1 MVTTNLENLEAEVKM
16 LLDVNKLEEKDFKN
30 TYTEIFAQA
39 DTWEEVYGLY
49 EERQSEIEKFLSNFD
64 KDTKVIF
71 TGAGTSEY
79 VGNIACDYLKSHGDF
94 DFESIATTDLV
105 SAPYLHFKK
114 DVKTVLV
121 SFARS
126 GNSPES
132 IAAVKLGDQ
141 IVDDF
146 YNLAITCAHDGK
158 LAVDLKDDPNS
169 YVFLNP
175 EITNDKGFA
184 MTNSFSSMLLAT
196 LLIFDTSLDN
206 KKEIVDK
213 LSKIARNTYEKAGE
227 IEKLIDFDFD
237 RVAYLGSGP
246 LGKLTK
252 EARLKILELTAGEVV
267 TIFDSS
273 MGFRHGP
280 KSFINDKTLVVS
292 FVSANEYT
300 RKYDLDILDEI
311 KADGIAPKIIAV
323 TNEDFDRDYQ
333 FVLESQGLEDAYLA
347 VGYAVIAQ
355 LISLITSLRV
365 GNTPDNPSKSH
376 TVNRVVKGV
385 TIHEYK

>member
-1 MVTTNLENLEAEVKM
+1 M

-49 EERQSEIEKFLSNFD
+49 EERKSEIEKFLSNFD
-64 KDTKVIF
+64 KNTKVIF

-79 VGNIACDYLKSHGDF
+79 VGNIACEYLKTHGDF

-132 IAAVKLGDQ
+132 IAAVKLGEQ

-175 EITNDKGFA
+175 AITNDKGFA

-213 LSKIARNTYEKAGE
+213 LSKIARNTYEKSGE

-323 TNEDFDRDYQ
+323 TNEDLDRDYQ

>member
-1 MVTTNLENLEAEVKM
+1 M

-49 EERQSEIEKFLSNFD
+49 EERKSEIEKFLSNFD
-64 KDTKVIF
+64 KNTKVIF

-79 VGNIACDYLKSHGDF
+79 VGNIACEYLKTHGDF

-132 IAAVKLGDQ
+132 LAAVKLGEE

-252 EARLKILELTAGEVV
+252 EARLKLLELTAGEVV

-300 RKYDLDILDEI
+300 RKYDLDILEEI

-323 TNEDFDRDYQ
+323 TNEDLDR
-333 FVLESQGLEDAYLA
+333 
-347 VGYAVIAQ
+347 
-355 LISLITSLRV
+355 
-365 GNTPDNPSKSH
+365 
-376 TVNRVVKGV
+376 
-385 TIHEYK
+385 

>member
-1 MVTTNLENLEAEVKM
+1 M
-16 LLDVNKLEEKDFKN
+16 LLDVNKLEERDFKN

-49 EERQSEIEKFLSNFD
+49 EERKADIEKFLANFD

-79 VGNIACDYLKSHGDF
+79 VGNIAQDYLKTHGDF

-114 DVKTVLV
+114 DQKTLLV

-132 IAAVKLGDQ
+132 LAAVKLGEQ

-146 YNLAITCAHDGK
+146 YNLPITCAHDGK
-158 LAVDLKDDPNS
+158 LAVNLKDDPNS

-175 EITNDKGFA
+175 AITNDKGFA
-184 MTNSFSSMLLAT
+184 MTNSFSSMLLAS
-196 LLIFDTSLDN
+196 LLIFDTSLEN
-206 KKEIVDK
+206 KKDLVEK
-213 LSKIARNTYEKAGE
+213 LASIARETYARVEE

-292 FVSANEYT
+292 FVSGNDYT
-300 RKYDLDILDEI
+300 RQYDLDILDEI

-323 TNEDFDRDYQ
+323 TNEDVDRDYQ
-333 FVLESQGLEDAYLA
+333 FILKSEGVRDAYLA
-347 VGYAVIAQ
+347 VAYIVIAQ

>member
-1 MVTTNLENLEAEVKM
+1 M
-16 LLDVNKLEEKDFKN
+16 LLDVNKLEERDFKN
-30 TYTEIFAQA
+30 TYTEIFVQA

-49 EERQSEIEKFLSNFD
+49 EERKADIEKFLANFD

-79 VGNIACDYLKSHGDF
+79 VGNIAQDYLKTHGDF

-114 DVKTVLV
+114 DQKTLLV

-132 IAAVKLGDQ
+132 LAAVKLGEQ

-146 YNLAITCAHDGK
+146 YNLPITCAHDGK
-158 LAVDLKDDPNS
+158 LAVNLKDDPNS

-175 EITNDKGFA
+175 AITNDKGFA
-184 MTNSFSSMLLAT
+184 MTNSFSSMLLAS
-196 LLIFDTSLDN
+196 LLIFDTSLEN
-206 KKEIVDK
+206 KKDLVEK
-213 LSKIARNTYEKAGE
+213 LASIARETYARVEE

-292 FVSANEYT
+292 FVSGNDYT
-300 RKYDLDILDEI
+300 RQYDLDILDEI

-323 TNEDFDRDYQ
+323 TNEDVDRDYQ
-333 FVLESQGLEDAYLA
+333 FILKSEGVRDAYLA
-347 VGYAVIAQ
+347 VAYIVIAQ